1 MCYSCWIWIIHVHI
15 YRCIMFWLK
24 WSKMRNKLFIHHI
37 EHECIHVC
45 IILFFYWNELKYL
58 IIFLLKWNKMKEL
71 FITLNSDIFISWM
84 DLKNQK
90 REFGNVEMNSFLFIS
105 IYSRLLGWERYVLR
119 SFVKHFSGFSSY
131 ELLPTNATCV
141 NCNVIHYI
149 VLTLCRKECF
159 TTDYFK
165 GCLDVLLLTDEV
177 GKIQMWIKQLHGADP
192 GV

>member
-1 MCYSCWIWIIHVHI
+1 MYSCVYFI
-15 YRCIMFWLK
+15 FLLK
-24 WSKMRNKLFIHHI
+24 WIK
-37 EHECIHVC
+37 
-45 IILFFYWNELKYL
+45 LFFYWNE
-58 IIFLLKWNKMKEL
+58 IKWKSYSS
-71 FITLNSDIFISWM
+71 LNSDIFISWM